1 MPNGSLTAYDC
12 GYIIPSLAVFAA
24 YGPSETATKTMLK
37 KFMQSVDATEAADDR
52 ITERTAEYYRELN
65 MSKIKS
71 REELEQEKDDE
82 DVTLQ

>member
-1 MPNGSLTAYDC
+1 
-12 GYIIPSLAVFAA
+12 
-24 YGPSETATKTMLK
+24 MLK